1 MLAWR
6 PPVRYAPPMFT
17 GLVQTLGTVRS
28 VRAAGTG
35 RTLWVEAEL
44 GELVL
49 GESISHDG
57 VCLTVEA
64 VEHRAFQVTAG
75 EETLKR
81 TTLSEYA
88 PGCRVHLERALLPTD
103 RLGGHLVTG
112 HVDGIA
118 HVVRADRR
126 TGFTEIEVEVPE
138 PLAIFFVEKGS
149 VTLDGVSLTV
159 NRAEGSRLE
168 VGIIPHT
175 ASFTK
180 FGTVA
185 VGQRMNVEVDLIARY
200 VRQMLAPWLGS
211 PEAADARLRTVLQAN
226 GFLKESK

>member
-1 MLAWR
+1 M
-6 PPVRYAPPMFT
+6 RYAPPMFT
-17 GLVQTLGTVRS
+17 GLVQSLGTVRS

-35 RTLWVEAEL
+35 RVIWVEAEI
-44 GELVL
+44 GELLL
-49 GESISHDG
+49 GESVAHDG

-118 HVVRADRR
+118 RVARVDRR
-126 TGFTEIEVEVPE
+126 PGFIEIEVEVPE
-138 PLAIFFVEKGS
+138 PLAEFFVEKGS

-175 ASFTK
+175 ANFTK
-180 FGTVA
+180 LGAVG
-185 VGQRMNVEVDLIARY
+185 VGQRMNVEVDLLARY
-200 VRQMLAPWLGS
+200 VRRMLAPWLGS
-211 PEAADARLRTVLQAN
+211 WAGADDRLRSVLQAN
-226 GFLKESK
+226 GFLKES